1 MVELERTS
9 RRIRNTIELQSVVK
23 IMKAISSANIREYET
38 SVRSL
43 AEYNKAI
50 EFGLQIMLQN
60 NNRLMTAKK
69 AEEKGSLGAI
79 VFGSEQGLC
88 GNFNDIIARYALE
101 RIAEMNHDE
110 RRILAVGSRVLARLE
125 DAGQPVEICFS
136 FSGDFL
142 GITDVMGKVLDRID
156 EWRLENNAAQ
166 IVLFYNRPT
175 AATARA
181 FSPKMARIFPID
193 PVWFASLGKREWH
206 SHCLPTYS
214 MNKEMLFTALIR
226 EHLFFSL
233 YRAFVESL
241 ASENSSRLVSMQAA
255 EKNIE
260 EHLTELLAHYRKQRQ
275 EAISSELLDILT
287 GYEALER
294 WPPSD

>member
-1 MVELERTS
+1 MVELERTR

-23 IMKAISSANIREYET
+23 IMKAISSANIREYEM
-38 SVRSL
+38 SVLSL
-43 AEYNKAI
+43 AEYNKTI
-50 EFGLQIMLQN
+50 ELGLQIMLQN
-60 NNRLMTAKK
+60 NESRMTAKK
-69 AEEKGSLGAI
+69 TEEKGSLGAI

-88 GNFNDIIARYALE
+88 GKFNDIIARYALD
-101 RIAEMNHDE
+101 RIAEMHHEE

-156 EWRLENNAAQ
+156 QWRLENNAAQ
-166 IVLFYNRPT
+166 IILFYNRPT
-175 AATARA
+175 AATTRA
-181 FSPKMARIFPID
+181 FSPQMARIFPID
-193 PVWFASLGKREWH
+193 TGWFASLAERGWQ
-206 SHCLPTYS
+206 SHRLPTYS
-214 MNKEMLFTALIR
+214 MNKEMLFTSLIR

-241 ASENSSRLVSMQAA
+241 ASENSSRLVSMQVA

-260 EHLTELLAHYRKQRQ
+260 EHLSELLAHYRKQRQ
-275 EAISSELLDILT
+275 VAISSELLDILT

-294 WPPSD
+294 